1 MSVDKTASVVY
12 RNRKTFSRLWAS
24 IFQEGRMKKLLS
36 VAVFFFA
43 ASGPACAQAQVSVP
57 PRNENVAMDFSCTS
71 AANFTATSSRNSSRV
86 FVASSRLP
94 DSLACVSLEPL
105 PSPSASASLAY
116 PPAAEPPTPA
126 TPFPRYDPTERY
138 QRWTIGL
145 GFAFLRFRSSVYN
158 ASAIGLNSSLAYSVK
173 DWLAI
178 EGAVTSAFAPT
189 IYRNEHIKYVGYGAG
204 PKISLTRDQFEPWVH
219 VLVGGVHILPQTAF
233 SGQNG
238 FEVLAGG
245 GVDYNITSQFA
256 ARLEADW
263 VNTHVFGQSQN
274 NGQASLGVVFRF

>member
-1 MSVDKTASVVY
+1 MKRLSTA
-12 RNRKTFSRLWAS
+12 
-24 IFQEGRMKKLLS
+24 
-36 VAVFFFA
+36 AVFLLGM
-43 ASGPACAQAQVSVP
+43 SGVLHAQ
-57 PRNENVAMDFSCTS
+57 NEIPGAIARDNVALDFAQTS
-71 AANFTATSSRNSSRV
+71 AAGQPIASQPDLAAQFFVTST
-86 FVASSRLP
+86 
-94 DSLACVSLEPL
+94 L
-105 PSPSASASLAY
+105 PSSFSGSFGWPVRPANPRPETFASQ
-116 PPAAEPPTPA
+116 PAAEPPTPA

-145 GFAFLRFRSSVYN
+145 GFAFLRFRSSVYT